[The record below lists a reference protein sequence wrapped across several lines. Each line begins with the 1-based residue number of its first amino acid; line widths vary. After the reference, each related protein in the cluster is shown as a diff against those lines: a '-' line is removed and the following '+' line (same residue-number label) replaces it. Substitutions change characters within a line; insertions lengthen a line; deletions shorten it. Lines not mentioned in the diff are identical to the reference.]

1 MWETQ
6 SGKLMTS
13 RKVNIDFCLPNFS
26 VTKIVTW
33 KCHVEKSTNGRYD
46 MILGRD
52 LITTLGLD
60 IIFSEGVI
68 ICRKI
73 PYKGFLAPLVD
84 VSNYDFKYITY
95 KPLNR
100 KNPL

>member
-1 MWETQ
+1 MGNPIWEVHDLK
-6 SGKLMTS
+6 GGD
-13 RKVNIDFCLPNFS
+13 IDFCLPEFS

-33 KCHVEKSTNGRYD
+33 KCHADLSTNVIYD

-52 LITTLGLD
+52 LITALGLD
-60 IIFSEGVI
+60 LKFSGNLIISGEGPHEGCSSHI
-68 ICRKI
+68 
-73 PYKGFLAPLVD
+73 AD
-84 VSNYDFKYITY
+84 VNNYEFKSITK

>member
-1 MWETQ
+1 MWEIQ
-6 SGKLMTS
+6 SGKFVTS
-13 RKVNIDFCLPNFS
+13 KNMNVDIFLPEFS
-26 VTKIVTW
+26 GTKIVTW
-33 KCHVEKSTNGRYD
+33 KCHIDNSTNGRYD

-84 VSNYDFKYITY
+84 VSNYDFKSITY
-95 KPLNR
+95 KTV
-100 KNPL
+100 NP